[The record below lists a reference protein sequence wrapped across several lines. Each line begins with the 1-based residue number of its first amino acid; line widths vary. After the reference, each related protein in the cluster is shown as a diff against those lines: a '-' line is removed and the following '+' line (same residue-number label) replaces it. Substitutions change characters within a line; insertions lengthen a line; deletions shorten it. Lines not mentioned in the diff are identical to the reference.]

1 MYVQSYTR
9 SCLLVQGEDRREPER
24 IALTI
29 IVILLIIIIIIII
42 IIIVIVIIIIAVVIK
57 KCLLN
62 CI

>member
-9 SCLLVQGEDRREPER
+9 SRLLVQGEDRREPER

-42 IIIVIVIIIIAVVIK
+42 VVVIIIIAVVIK